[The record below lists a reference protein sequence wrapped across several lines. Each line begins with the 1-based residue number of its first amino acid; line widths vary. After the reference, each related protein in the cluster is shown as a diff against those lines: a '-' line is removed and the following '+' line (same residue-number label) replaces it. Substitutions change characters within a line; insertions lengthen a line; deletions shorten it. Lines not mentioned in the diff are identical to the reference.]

1 MITDRLNMFSGLAG
15 QAVTAS
21 AASTDVLDLGP
32 LTHGNTRRDI
42 GAGEPLYLVVAV
54 LAAATAA
61 GAATVNFQL
70 QTSDDNATWVTLFDS
85 GATALA
91 DLAAGKR
98 PVAVSVPRGVRRY
111 LRVNYSV
118 GTGPLTA
125 GTFWAGLVKDVQDN
139 TYYASGFTIV

>member
-1 MITDRLNMFSGLAG
+1 MITDKLNTFSNAQL
-15 QAVTAS
+15 VTAT
-21 AASTDVLDLGP
+21 AASTDVIDLGP

-42 GAGEPLYLVVAV
+42 GAGEPIYLVVAM

-61 GAATVNFQL
+61 GAATTNIQL

-85 GATALA
+85 GALALA

-98 PVAVSVPRGVRRY
+98 PVQIAVPRGVRRY
-111 LRVNYSV
+111 LRLNFVI

-125 GTFWAGLVKDVQDN
+125 GSFWAGLVKDVQDN
-139 TYYASGFTIV
+139 TKYASGFVIL

>member
-1 MITDRLNMFSGLAG
+1 MITDKLNMFSGLAG
-15 QAVTAS
+15 QSVTAT

-42 GAGEPLYLVVAV
+42 GAGEPLYLVIAV
-54 LAAATAA
+54 LVAAAAA

-85 GATALA
+85 GSVALA
-91 DLAAGKR
+91 DMTAGKR
-98 PVAVSVPRGVRRY
+98 PVAVAVPRGVRRY

-125 GTFWAGLVKDVQDN
+125 GTFWAGLVKDVQD
-139 TYYASGFTIV
+139 TATYASGFTIA

>member
-1 MITDRLNMFSGLAG
+1 MITDKLNMFSGLAG

-42 GAGEPLYLVVAV
+42 GAGEPLYLVIAV
-54 LAAATAA
+54 LVAAAAA

-85 GATALA
+85 GSVALA
-91 DLAAGKR
+91 DMTAGKR
-98 PVAVSVPRGVRRY
+98 PVAVAVPRGVRRY

-125 GTFWAGLVKDVQDN
+125 GTFWAGLVKDVQD
-139 TYYASGFTIV
+139 TATYASGFTIA

>member
-1 MITDRLNMFSGLAG
+1 MITDKLNTFSNAQL
-15 QAVTAS
+15 VTAT
-21 AASTDVLDLGP
+21 AASTDVIDLGP

-42 GAGEPLYLVVAV
+42 GAGEPIYLVVAM

-61 GAATVNFQL
+61 GAATTNIQL

-85 GATALA
+85 GALALT

-98 PVAVSVPRGVRRY
+98 PVQVAVPRGVRRY
-111 LRVNYSV
+111 LRLNFVI

-125 GTFWAGLVKDVQDN
+125 GSFWAGLVKDVQDN
-139 TYYASGFTIV
+139 TKYASGFKIL

>member
-1 MITDRLNMFSGLAG
+1 MITDKLNMFSGLTG

-21 AASTDVLDLGP
+21 AASTDVVDLGP

-54 LAAATAA
+54 LVAAAAA

-70 QTSDDNATWVTLFDS
+70 QTSDDNSTWVTLFDS
-85 GATALA
+85 GAVALA
-91 DLAAGKR
+91 DMTAGAR
-98 PVAVSVPRGVRRY
+98 PVAVAVPRGVRRY

-125 GTFWAGLVKDVQDN
+125 GTFWSGLVKDVQDR
-139 TYYASGFTIV
+139 TLYASGFTIV

>member
-1 MITDRLNMFSGLAG
+1 MITDKLNMFSGLAG

-70 QTSDDNATWVTLFDS
+70 QTSDDNATWVTLYDS
-85 GATALA
+85 GAKALA
-91 DLAAGKR
+91 DLTAGKQ
-98 PVAVSVPRGVRRY
+98 PVAVVLPRGVRRY
-111 LRVNYSV
+111 LRLNYSV

-125 GTFWAGLVKDVQDN
+125 GTFWAGLVKDVQDT

>member
-1 MITDRLNMFSGLAG
+1 MITDKLNMFSGLAG
-15 QAVTAS
+15 QAVTAT

-42 GAGEPLYLVVAV
+42 GAGEPLYLVIAV
-54 LAAATAA
+54 LVAAAAA

-85 GATALA
+85 GSVAMA
-91 DLAAGKR
+91 DMTAGKR
-98 PVAVSVPRGVRRY
+98 PVAVAVPRGVRRY

-125 GTFWAGLVKDVQDN
+125 GTFWAGLVKDVQD
-139 TYYASGFTIV
+139 TATYASGFTIA

>member
-1 MITDRLNMFSGLAG
+1 MITDKLNMFSGMAG
-15 QAVTAS
+15 QVVTAT

-42 GAGEPLYLVVAV
+42 GAGEPLYLVIAV
-54 LAAATAA
+54 LASATAA

-70 QTSDDNATWVTLFDS
+70 QTSDDNSAWFTLYDS

-91 DLAAGKR
+91 DMAAGKR
-98 PVAVSVPRGVRRY
+98 PVAVALPRGVRRY

-125 GTFWAGLVKDVQDN
+125 GTFWAGLVKDIQDN
-139 TYYASGFTIV
+139 ATYASGFVIA